1 MLRWLMM
8 TVGAAVVVLMGFAP
22 YPAYEVVLDRAP
34 TDVRVGVPFEVG
46 FSIHA
51 AEGAPPAGH
60 LAPLV
65 VARNPASREVVKVAA
80 QPVTAP
86 GQYAALLILPAAGRW
101 QWEIYPEGESGATPV
116 AMSPLVVGDP
126 GANWVESSLAA
137 GVLALLAAVT
147 ALAVMV
153 GRLLRRHEA
162 EVEYVRR

>member
-1 MLRWLMM
+1 MSRWLMM
-8 TVGAAVVVLMGFAP
+8 TLGAAVFMLMGFAP
-22 YPAYEVVLDRAP
+22 FPTYEVILDRAP
-34 TDVRVGVPFEVG
+34 ADVRVGVPFEVG

-51 AEGAPPAGH
+51 AEGAAPAGR

-65 VARNPASREVVKVAA
+65 VARNPATREQVKVAA

-101 QWEIYPEGESGATPV
+101 QWEIYPEGEGGATPV
-116 AMSPLVVGDP
+116 TMSPLVVADP
-126 GANWVESSLAA
+126 GASWVESSLAA
-137 GVLALLAAVT
+137 GVLALLAAVA
-147 ALAVMV
+147 ALAVLV